1 MEGAQLR
8 QSLAVKTSVT
18 ASGRSLTSSAVALR
32 QIDGPIA
39 AGPTFRSKLNPR
51 GPETQL
57 EGVRV
62 AARAAQLQFARG
74 GTTTLTRFATTRW
87 SLVRK
92 AAAPGQ
98 GRPKALGELISR
110 YEPAIRSQLSK
121 YRVAGADT
129 DDLYQEFVAG
139 LIEREFAQKAD
150 PERGSFRAYLSTALR
165 YFIANELRGVLADKR
180 GGGVVHVADDAA
192 LEVATSDPRPEESFD
207 AEWATLVLTQA
218 VAELRREAA
227 ARGKEDLYLALEPYL
242 VEDAEHDAY
251 IKIGEAFGARA
262 NSIAVAVHRLRARFR
277 TLVRSIVL
285 DTVEDEEALERELRI
300 FRDAF
305 RL

>member
-1 MEGAQLR
+1 
-8 QSLAVKTSVT
+8 
-18 ASGRSLTSSAVALR
+18 
-32 QIDGPIA
+32 
-39 AGPTFRSKLNPR
+39 
-51 GPETQL
+51 
-57 EGVRV
+57 
-62 AARAAQLQFARG
+62 
-74 GTTTLTRFATTRW
+74 LTRFATTRW

-92 AAAPGQ
+92 AAAPGAE
-98 GRPKALGELISR
+98 RPKALGELISR

-121 YRVAGADT
+121 YRVAGSDA

-150 PERGSFRAYLSTALR
+150 PQRGSFRAYLSSALR

-180 GGGVVHVADDAA
+180 GGGIVHVADDAA
-192 LEVATSDPRPEESFD
+192 LEVATSEPRPEETFD

-251 IKIGEAFGARA
+251 VKIGEAFGARA
-262 NSIAVAVHRLRARFR
+262 NSIAVAVHRLRARYR

-285 DTVEDEEALERELRI
+285 DTVEDEEALERELGI